1 MEKYTLNLDENN
13 FILSIAH
20 TINDDT
26 ELDLS
31 KIELKF
37 LNAYQLIDGEVVLN
51 EERYN
56 ELKAEEEEIEKQI
69 EIADLE
75 EKLNETDYI
84 IARWGEEIVALDN
97 PLTWIAD
104 AIKINIK
111 YATKYKET
119 FANRKT
125 WRERIEELRN
135 A

>member
-84 IARWGEEIVALDN
+84 IARWGEL
-97 PLTWIAD
+97 
-104 AIKINIK
+104 
-111 YATKYKET
+111 
-119 FANRKT
+119 F
-125 WRERIEELRN
+125 
-135 A
+135 